1 MLRKRIR
8 ELDIPLWARNR
19 ALHYLANER
28 QSDELRYRLGQVVE
42 GYTGGCDEEGGAGWH
57 GVDAGTIPGD
67 GEDAA
72 ILIGEA

>member
-19 ALHYLANER
+19 ALHLANER

-42 GYTGGCDEEGGAGWH
+42 GYTGGCDEEAARAGMEWMRERYRAM
-57 GVDAGTIPGD
+57 GKTPRF
-67 GEDAA
+67 
-72 ILIGEA
+72 